1 MQLIFPMR
9 SDEWRL
15 KLNPS
20 NSLSTAFFGP
30 WICGKWREVGA
41 NPTHSIRWA
50 TTGAVRI
57 VFTIYVCCDY
67 LKLMISLG
75 KIPMIESKKIFK
87 KFTPCNRG
95 TPITWVT
102 PAKSSTQKHQQSPH
116 FYRWNSI
123 TLSLEEG
130 WVSTD
135 CGKLDSRSWTTN
147 KGRPQPSQNRN
158 FWCAHF
164 AALFLWVGRI
174 FMGNVSQ
181 FATFTHWATDEG
193 FDFRPFSGYEFPYTI
208 QHGLTAE
215 SSNKMIL
222 SQCQIKIHWKVML
235 KLWLD
240 FMLQPPNFFRYS
252 SFHGLLGRY
261 DVPKPHF
268 DALNVRQVT
277 LNNQVLSPWLAEFER
292 VFPKRKISKK
302 GNQPSLFVLP
312 KKIFKQF
319 VDLDIW
325 WICRL
330 FGDL

>member
-1 MQLIFPMR
+1 MTQNHHQLTDSSKKNWYQNHPRFGAPNQETLSSNHPYLFLPCSSCHLAIGWQLKSWKPRMMQLIFPMR

-130 WVSTD
+130 LGVDGLWKIRFQ
-135 CGKLDSRSWTTN
+135 KLDNQQRSSTAVA
-147 KGRPQPSQNRN
+147 KPE
-158 FWCAHF
+158 
-164 AALFLWVGRI
+164 FLMCT
-174 FMGNVSQ
+174 FCSSVSL
-181 FATFTHWATDEG
+181 G
-193 FDFRPFSGYEFPYTI
+193 
-208 QHGLTAE
+208 
-215 SSNKMIL
+215 
-222 SQCQIKIHWKVML
+222 WK
-235 KLWLD
+235 D
-240 FMLQPPNFFRYS
+240 
-252 SFHGLLGRY
+252 FHGKCFSICHVYPLSNRWRFWFSTILRIRI
-261 DVPKPHF
+261 PLHHSTW
-268 DALNVRQVT
+268 LNSWKLQ
-277 LNNQVLSPWLAEFER
+277 
-292 VFPKRKISKK
+292 
-302 GNQPSLFVLP
+302 
-312 KKIFKQF
+312 
-319 VDLDIW
+319 
-325 WICRL
+325 
-330 FGDL
+330 